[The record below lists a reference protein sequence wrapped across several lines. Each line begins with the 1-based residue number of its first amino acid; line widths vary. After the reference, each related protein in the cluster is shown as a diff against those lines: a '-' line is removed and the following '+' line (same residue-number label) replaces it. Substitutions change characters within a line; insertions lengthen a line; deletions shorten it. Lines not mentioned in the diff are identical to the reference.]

1 MATQYFGVTALQT
14 QPGLASD
21 WLRNMS
27 SAAHDAGITLTLSK
41 ALPRILMEASQYP
54 AVIQV
59 SMSGVFFNLRRRG
72 RLETEEEQLKVM
84 KSKDLKSL
92 GRRVS

>member
-1 MATQYFGVTALQT
+1 MTIQYFGVTALQT

-27 SAAHDAGITLTLSK
+27 SAAYDAGITLTLSK
-41 ALPRILMEASQYP
+41 ALPSILMEASRYP

-59 SMSGVFFNLRRRG
+59 CDIFLTVILEDEVSSNCRR
-72 RLETEEEQLKVM
+72 TIKTKFLKDGE
-84 KSKDLKSL
+84 KNKIIKI
-92 GRRVS
+92 

>member
-1 MATQYFGVTALQT
+1 MTTQYFGVTALQT

-27 SAAHDAGITLTLSK
+27 SAAYDAGITLTLSK
-41 ALPRILMEASQYP
+41 ALPRILMEASRYP

-59 SMSGVFFNLRRRG
+59 GDIF
-72 RLETEEEQLKVM
+72 
-84 KSKDLKSL
+84 
-92 GRRVS
+92 

>member
-1 MATQYFGVTALQT
+1 MTTQYFGVTALQT

-27 SAAHDAGITLTLSK
+27 SAAYDAGITLTLSK
-41 ALPRILMEASQYP
+41 ALPRILMEASRYP

-59 SMSGVFFNLRRRG
+59 CDIF
-72 RLETEEEQLKVM
+72 LKVILEGEVSSNCRRTIAT
-84 KSKDLKSL
+84 KSFLKMEKKYL
-92 GRRVS
+92 KQE